1 MQRWDTGIERVT
13 VIDGIVVWLMLFYV
27 CPRVAGSSM
36 AVLKRGYDLVTLFSK
51 PKIVIQHFRIL
62 RFQLLYCLISNGN
75 WLHPITGI
83 KKVSEETGLSLGV
96 GVVLNLGYSI
106 REVKTMAGKHFG
118 LHAWR
123 LMNKESMST
132 VWTPG
137 LEVIKRTK
145 RFGTHIWGKRRR
157 RNEEGYLWRARE
169 QNPSLAIETGLPLWG
184 VLSCWAA
191 EKGMKS
197 RERNPQAHLNS
208 PGSLLIMHQSFPWW
222 WNIYFSM
229 GKESRWGGIQNTMGF
244 RRWELWSG
252 MEPGSGNLDVD
263 RKRFISIQVTH
274 EWDHWELRKVER
286 HFNRQI
292 LR

>member
-132 VWTPG
+132 V
-137 LEVIKRTK
+137 
-145 RFGTHIWGKRRR
+145 
-157 RNEEGYLWRARE
+157 
-169 QNPSLAIETGLPLWG
+169 
-184 VLSCWAA
+184 
-191 EKGMKS
+191 
-197 RERNPQAHLNS
+197 
-208 PGSLLIMHQSFPWW
+208 
-222 WNIYFSM
+222 
-229 GKESRWGGIQNTMGF
+229 
-244 RRWELWSG
+244 
-252 MEPGSGNLDVD
+252 
-263 RKRFISIQVTH
+263 
-274 EWDHWELRKVER
+274 
-286 HFNRQI
+286 
-292 LR
+292 